1 MPPPASQARSR
12 FASLRGSGL
21 PAGRLEALAGRLGLP
36 LWRDG
41 DRNGNGDGAGGGDGT
56 DAPVL
61 LVFTVPPD
69 IRDAGCWAPP
79 VAAWIEAGDL
89 EDAALAGLAGRATA
103 ADLFVSVTTATAN
116 TLQLARHLVQALAA
130 RHPLPE
136 ERGSDIEFALHEA
149 VSNAVVHGNLQV
161 QGMKGLTVEALERF
175 SQDLADRLADPALA
189 RRRVE
194 VGLRLAGE
202 TLWIEVADEGE
213 GFLPAAPD
221 APAPP
226 GRIAG
231 CESSG
236 RGLDLIGSVVR
247 SLRLLDGGRRIRME
261 FAL

>member
-1 MPPPASQARSR
+1 MPPSAPQARSR

-21 PAGRLEALAGRLGLP
+21 PAGRLQALAGRLGLP
-36 LWRDG
+36 PGRDG
-41 DRNGNGDGAGGGDGT
+41 AAPGAAGVGEPE
-56 DAPVL
+56 APAL
-61 LVFTVPPD
+61 LVFAVPPE
-69 IRDAGCWAPP
+69 IRDPACWAPP

-89 EDAALAGLAGRATA
+89 EDAALADLAGRAAA

-116 TLQLARHLVQALAA
+116 TLQVARLVVQALAA
-130 RHPLPE
+130 RRALTE
-136 ERGSDIEFALHEA
+136 ERGGDIEFALHEA

-161 QGMKGLTVEALERF
+161 QGMKGLTVAALERF
-175 SQDLADRLADPALA
+175 SQDLADRLAEPALA

-194 VGLRLAGE
+194 IGLRIAGE
-202 TLWIEVADEGE
+202 TLWIDVADEGE

-226 GRIAG
+226 GRVAG

-236 RGLDLIGSVVR
+236 RGLDLIGSVAR